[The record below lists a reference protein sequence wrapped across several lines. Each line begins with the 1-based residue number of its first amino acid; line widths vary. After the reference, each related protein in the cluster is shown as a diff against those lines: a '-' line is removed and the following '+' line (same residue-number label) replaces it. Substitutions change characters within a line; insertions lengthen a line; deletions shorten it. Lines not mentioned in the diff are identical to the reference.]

1 VIDSEARSP
10 SPAGADHVG
19 AEAGCLVAEAVA
31 GESAESAGTEASSGN
46 WAALPVLVLTPV
58 WSARTETL
66 VCAPSGSAGDAPGIV
81 LLGRL
86 AAVPQGAPL
95 RDSLGVPGR
104 VRGRGSSCRTCS
116 VRGGARAR
124 RSGDRGGRR
133 GLGLEGWPSTWRAG
147 RTASSRAPRSFAA
160 RGAGRDN
167 RGAMAQTLG
176 YVLVVLLIVYIAYAV
191 DRRLVRHLVRVRV
204 GRGSGFRACGRPS
217 RASCQ
222 PRVGRPSR
230 ALSSSPFLG
239 RTGPRRTLRDPRLRI
254 RAVSR
259 AASSADHAHPAPAS
273 ASSLLA

>member
-1 VIDSEARSP
+1 VTPRELSFSDASRQSRKGLRCGTASASP
-10 SPAGADHVG
+10 VGCAVVAPPAG
-19 AEAGCLVAEAVA
+19 
-31 GESAESAGTEASSGN
+31 
-46 WAALPVLVLTPV
+46 PVQSEEV
-58 WSARTETL
+58 
-66 VCAPSGSAGDAPGIV
+66 
-81 LLGRL
+81 LGRGE
-86 AAVPQGAPL
+86 A
-95 RDSLGVPGR
+95 
-104 VRGRGSSCRTCS
+104 
-116 VRGGARAR
+116 
-124 RSGDRGGRR
+124 GDRGGRR

-259 AASSADHAHPAPAS
+259 AASSADHAHPAAAS
-273 ASSLLA
+273 ASSWLG